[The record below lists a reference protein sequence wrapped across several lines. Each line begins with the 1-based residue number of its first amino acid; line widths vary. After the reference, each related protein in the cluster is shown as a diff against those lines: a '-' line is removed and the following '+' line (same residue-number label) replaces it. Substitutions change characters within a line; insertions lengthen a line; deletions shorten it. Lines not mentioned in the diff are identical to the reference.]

1 MASAVVSPPVAPAV
15 VSPPPQNEPLRSSP
29 ASGVVVAFQGFG
41 PDRRVYFRRDDG
53 VEAFAFG
60 GRGIEIGARVTFDV
74 IAYND
79 AEGQRLMATNVSLV
93 SPAYAP
99 PPLAPAHL
107 NAGAATWE
115 PLNAGAA
122 AWEPPPRVSDDSEDW
137 LARAVYDAI

>member
-1 MASAVVSPPVAPAV
+1 M
-15 VSPPPQNEPLRSSP
+15 
-29 ASGVVVAFQGFG
+29 
-41 PDRRVYFRRDDG
+41 
-53 VEAFAFG
+53 EAFAFG
-60 GRGIEIGARVTFDV
+60 GGGIETGARVTFDV

-99 PPLAPAHL
+99 PPLAPARL

-122 AWEPPPRVSDDSEDW
+122 TWEPPPRVSDDSEDW
-137 LARAVYDAI
+137 LARAVYDAF